1 MEITIN
7 NQPQE
12 VPDLTTIQTLL
23 ELLEIETARGMAVA
37 LNKKVVPKHQWQ
49 ATSLNPRDD
58 VLLIRASRGG

>member
-23 ELLEIETARGMAVA
+23 ELLEIETSLGMAVA

-49 ATSLNPRDD
+49 STSLNPRDD
-58 VLLIRASRGG
+58 VLVIRASRGG